1 MNAEELMKIFDYCWF
16 EDQIFTKQPNLTKP
30 SSFEANLENKIQEKP
45 LELEISRIRTRK

>member
-1 MNAEELMKIFDYCWF
+1 MNAKELMKLFDYCWF

-45 LELEISRIRTRK
+45 